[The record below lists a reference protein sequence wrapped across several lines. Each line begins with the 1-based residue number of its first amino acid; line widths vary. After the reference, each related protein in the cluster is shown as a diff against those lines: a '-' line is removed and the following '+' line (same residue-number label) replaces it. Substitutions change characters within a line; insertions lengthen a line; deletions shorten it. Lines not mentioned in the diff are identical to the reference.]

1 MLVVLNLL
9 QQAQGLQ
16 VGDHGLAGLVAV
28 QPLVFAAVGVHHT
41 VVVQHPDGV
50 QAVPQPHLE
59 VVGVVGGGHFHAAGA
74 ELQIHVLVGHDGDLP
89 VHQGQQALFA
99 DDILIPL
106 VGGVDGHAGVA
117 QHGLGPGGGH
127 DDVPPRLAHNGV
139 LDVPEMARLVLVLHL
154 RVA

>member
-1 MLVVLNLL
+1 MLVGLNLL
-9 QQAQGLQ
+9 QKAQGLQ
-16 VGDHGLAGLVAV
+16 VGHYRLAGLVAV
-28 QPLVFAAVGVHHT
+28 HALIFPAVFIDHT

-50 QAVPQPHLE
+50 QVVPQPHLE

-127 DDVPPRLAHNGV
+127 DDVPPRLPRDGV
-139 LDVPEMARLVLVLHL
+139 LDVPQAAGLVLVLHL